1 MDLHENRRAV
11 LTDNTHQQLLSLG
24 LLYQRPCHLR
34 LPENVVIT
42 GMPESHLISGWV
54 HPETSLVKP
63 CQASSRGGQGGKDV
77 LRSRVVVQGVE
88 GQGGGEGEDETLFP
102 WD

>member
-11 LTDNTHQQLLSLG
+11 LTDTNQQLLSLG
-24 LLYQRPCHLR
+24 LLYQRPSHLR
-34 LPENVVIT
+34 LSENVVIT

-63 CQASSRGGQGGKDV
+63 CRASSCGGQGSKDG
-77 LRSRVVVQGVE
+77 LRSRVVVQGVK
-88 GQGGGEGEDETLFP
+88 GRGGGEGEDETLFP
-102 WD
+102 LD